1 MASPSVSLAV
11 EPRGR
16 LFTAADLAKMPTHLP
31 SGDVDFELDQ
41 GRLIVMVPPGHL
53 HGSTQTRL
61 GAALFVQGEQAGH
74 GRAFTEV
81 GLVLSRKPDTVVGPD
96 VAFITT
102 AKLPVHES
110 PEGYLETIP
119 DLVVEIRSR
128 NDTTAELDSKVA
140 AYLAAGVRSV
150 WVADPIAKTI
160 VAHQSNISPR
170 TYTESDT
177 ITLDDPIPGFRLDV
191 ADVFRN

>member
-1 MASPSVSLAV
+1 MASPSLSLAI

-16 LFTAADLAKMPTHLP
+16 LFTAADLAVLPTHLP
-31 SGDVDFELDQ
+31 SGDVDFELDH

-96 VAFITT
+96 VAFIGT
-102 AKLPVHES
+102 AKLPVRES

-119 DLVVEIRSR
+119 DLVIEIRSR

-140 AYLAAGVRSV
+140 AYLAAGVRSE

-160 VAHQSNISPR
+160 VTHQSGRPPR
-170 TYTESDT
+170 IYAESET
-177 ITLDDPIPGFRLDV
+177 ITLGELIRGFRLEV

>member
-1 MASPSVSLAV
+1 MASPSVTLAV

-16 LFTAADLAKMPTHLP
+16 LFTAADLAVLPTHLP
-31 SGDVDFELDQ
+31 SGDVDYELDE

-53 HGSTQTRL
+53 HGSTQARL
-61 GAALFVQGEQAGH
+61 AAAFVHAEQEGH

-81 GLVLSRKPDTVVGPD
+81 GVVLSRQPDTVVGPD
-96 VAFITT
+96 VVFITT
-102 AKLPVHES
+102 AKLPVRES

-128 NDTTAELDSKVA
+128 NDTAAELDNKIAV
-140 AYLAAGVRSV
+140 YLAAGVQIV
-150 WVADPIAKTI
+150 WVADPTARTI
-160 VAHQSNISPR
+160 VTHQPGGATR

-177 ITLDDPIPGFRLDV
+177 VTLDDAIPDFHLDV
-191 ADVFRN
+191 AEVFWN

>member
-16 LFTAADLAKMPTHLP
+16 LFTAADLALMPTHLP

-53 HGSTQTRL
+53 HGATQTRL
-61 GAALFVQGEQAGH
+61 GSALFMQGEQAGH

-81 GLVLSRKPDTVVGPD
+81 GVVLSRMPDTVVGPD

-102 AKLPVHES
+102 AKLPVRES

-119 DLVVEIRSR
+119 DLVIEIRSR
-128 NDTTAELDSKVA
+128 NDTTAELDGKVA
-140 AYLAAGVRSV
+140 VYLAAGVRSV
-150 WVADPIAKTI
+150 WVADPIAKT
-160 VAHQSNISPR
+160 VVTHQTGSPPR
-170 TYTESDT
+170 AYTESDT
-177 ITLDDPIPGFRLDV
+177 ITLDDPIPGFRLVV